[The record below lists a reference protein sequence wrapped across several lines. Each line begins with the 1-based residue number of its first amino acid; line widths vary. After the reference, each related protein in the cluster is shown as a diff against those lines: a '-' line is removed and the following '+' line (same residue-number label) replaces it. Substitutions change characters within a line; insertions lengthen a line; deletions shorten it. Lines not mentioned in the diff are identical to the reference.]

1 MDSLTQI
8 ALGSAVGVAVM
19 GRRTPAWK
27 AALAGAFFG
36 TLPDLD
42 ALIKHADPIR
52 NMTFHRAES
61 HGFFYLTLLSPLLAW
76 LVLRLWPNSGSYRRW
91 LLAIWLILITH
102 VLLDA
107 LTVYGTQLLQ
117 PFSDHPFEVGS
128 IFIIDPLYTLPLLL
142 GLLLTLRRKAD
153 NSRRWN
159 NLALGFSSAYL
170 LWGIGAQYHV
180 KQVAEETLAQQYPQ
194 VEQILVTA
202 TPFNTWVW
210 RVLAMTPDGYLEG
223 FYALNDSDKA
233 IKFDFFP
240 FADASLQAA
249 AKQIAPHQSAAPL
262 PVSEWEIAR
271 MAWFSHGFFHL
282 REEDGR
288 LIISDLRM
296 GQEPFYTFNFVVAE
310 RDADQQW
317 QAIKPELDT
326 VRPPIRATL
335 SWLKQR
341 ATGQRIAPPRV
352 AHSYHIE

>member
-61 HGFFYLTLLSPLLAW
+61 HGFFYLTLISPLLAW
-76 LVLRLWPNSGSYRRW
+76 LVLRLWPGSGSYRRW

-128 IFIIDPLYTLPLLL
+128 MFIIDPLYTLPLLL
-142 GLLLTLRRKAD
+142 GLFLTLRRKAAPAHG
-153 NSRRWN
+153 WN
-159 NLALGFSSAYL
+159 YLALAFTSLYV
-170 LWGIGAQYHV
+170 LWGMGAQYHV
-180 KQVAEETLAQQYPQ
+180 KQIAGQTLARHHP
-194 VEQILVTA
+194 EAGPLLVTA

-210 RVLAMTPDGYLEG
+210 RVLAMTPEGYLEG
-223 FYALNDSDKA
+223 FYALNDRQRQ
-233 IKFDFFP
+233 INFDFFP
-240 FADASLQAA
+240 YADPALQAA
-249 AKQIAPHQSAAPL
+249 ARQVVPHQAAGPL
-262 PVSEWEIAR
+262 PAAEWEIAR

-282 REEDGR
+282 REVEGQ
-288 LIISDLRM
+288 LVISDLRM
-296 GQEPFYTFNFVVAE
+296 GQEPFYSFNFVVAE
-310 RDADQQW
+310 RDGAQQW
-317 QAIKPELDT
+317 QSVKPRLQPGH
-326 VRPPIRATL
+326 PPVRATMA
-335 SWLKQR
+335 WLRER
-341 ATGQRIAPPRV
+341 ARGEPVAPPWLV
-352 AHSYHIE
+352 SSYHIE